1 MKTMCQQNFRRNVYN
16 RGILNFIFL
25 KESERH
31 SHVWKGLK
39 MSFINNPEKY
49 TYRNSLAKR
58 EINKYKESK
67 KRDFMS

>member
-1 MKTMCQQNFRRNVYN
+1 
-16 RGILNFIFL
+16 
-25 KESERH
+25 
-31 SHVWKGLK
+31 
-39 MSFINNPEKY
+39 MSFINNSEKY